1 MTEEYIPLEKEIAS
15 FFIGFAADTN
25 EGERLSRGYSDIIE
39 KINFSLCPNISS
51 EIFYQ
56 IENKFFENNLFDEYI
71 RYWNKLG
78 GYLPRNSIQE
88 KNRQKRLGNYD
99 KAPSTIK
106 ITQKMIFSFFS
117 GISNSIPNDY
127 DESMFFKIND
137 IFLNKISKE
146 LCYDED
152 LERLQDLDHY
162 LGSNLKSFEIRDAML
177 FKINGSVSWSKSSY
191 SEKDLITEED
201 AMLRNFQ
208 EKYKWVLQI
217 W

>member
-1 MTEEYIPLEKEIAS
+1 MGKIVVYGSQSFVSTIRQKHPTSTIIPFFEPNS
-15 FFIGFAADTN
+15 FFI
-25 EGERLSRGYSDIIE
+25 
-39 KINFSLCPNISS
+39 SLNA
-51 EIFYQ
+51 F
-56 IENKFFENNLFDEYI
+56 ENKDIEVIMDE
-71 RYWNKLG
+71 
-78 GYLPRNSIQE
+78 NSIQE

-162 LGSNLKSFEIRDAML
+162 LGSNLNSFEIRDAML

-208 EKYKWVLQI
+208 EKYK
-217 W
+217 